1 MLILLVILF
10 IYFLAKNLKKKLYIV
25 NHENLTIVV
34 RTTNKDGKYVK
45 ANVSHFF

>member
-1 MLILLVILF
+1 MLILLVLF
-10 IYFLAKNLKKKLYIV
+10 FFLVKNLYIV